1 MNDSNSKGGR
11 TATPRRK
18 SRKARIA
25 IAAAAILGLGT
36 AIGVVALEG
45 PGHGG
50 WHGWKEWRHHGHGAS
65 EVHVR
70 EHAKSFAERVLDE
83 VDATAAQRD
92 QIDKVLDNIRHV
104 PEANLHF
111 ITFVTKAWP
120 LREQHREHRQTLI
133 AELGRPEVRREA
145 LEELRTQELA
155 IADALSGELVDALFA
170 VSGILDG
177 DQRLALAERLT
188 RHRRRH

>member
-92 QIDKVLDNIRHV
+92 QIDKVLD
-104 PEANLHF
+104 
-111 ITFVTKAWP
+111 TFVTKAWP